1 MPWSGTVGSALG
13 RIAGP
18 VVGTAALTYDLYNSD
33 NKLRTAI
40 ADGFGILGSTIG
52 GTAGAAG
59 GPAGI
64 AAGLVGGGYAGNLI
78 GGSLY
83 DLAAYSYAH
92 PEIYGDP
99 TFLATY

>member
-1 MPWSGTVGSALG
+1 MTVF
-13 RIAGP
+13 
-18 VVGTAALTYDLYNSD
+18 VG
-33 NKLRTAI
+33 
-40 ADGFGILGSTIG
+40 
-52 GTAGAAG
+52 G

-64 AAGLVGGGYAGNLI
+64 GAGLVGGGYAGNLI

-99 TFLATY
+99 AFLATY